1 MSNHQTAT
9 AFPVCLALLGATLL
23 AIGAIG
29 AENRR
34 LLAQCEPIYGIAQC
48 ELKILGR

>member
-1 MSNHQTAT
+1 MSNKQSP
-9 AFPVCLALLGATLL
+9 FPFCLALLGATLL

-34 LLAQCEPIYGIAQC
+34 LLAECKPIYGIDQC

>member
-1 MSNHQTAT
+1 MSNHQT

-29 AENRR
+29 SENRR
-34 LLAQCEPIYGIAQC
+34 LLAQCEPVHGIAQC

>member
-1 MSNHQTAT
+1 MSNHQTAFPICI
-9 AFPVCLALLGATLL
+9 AFLGATLL

-34 LLAQCEPIYGIAQC
+34 LLAQCEPVHGIAQC

>member
-1 MSNHQTAT
+1 MSNNQSP
-9 AFPVCLALLGATLL
+9 FPFYCLALLGATLL

-34 LLAQCEPIYGIAQC
+34 LLAECKPIYGIDQC

>member
-1 MSNHQTAT
+1 MSNNQSP
-9 AFPVCLALLGATLL
+9 FPFCLALLGVTLL
-23 AIGAIG
+23 VIGAIG

-34 LLAQCEPIYGIAQC
+34 LLAECKPIYGIDQC